1 MRSDRPSSE
10 FTPVQVLPPQPPG
23 PYGGPPGY
31 GWDSGARVNDGGGV
45 ISLIDHLLQ
54 HGTLVLIVWLGAIA
68 LGLAYLLAVPPVW
81 QADALV
87 QVDGRSARPLAG
99 TTVAQHTADVEMPAG
114 FLQGEL
120 EILRS
125 REIVSRAIAA
135 TSADL
140 EIAVD
145 NRMPLIGAL
154 YARSV
159 GRDAEAPLPPP
170 MGLSVLSRWAWGGE
184 QLRLASV
191 RVPSEA
197 YGQPLMLERTS
208 DGWLLRDEEDQPL
221 ARGRAGA
228 PVSFS
233 IEGQPASIEV
243 TSLEALPG
251 TRFRVVPNDP
261 AAVYDNVLR
270 NLSVAEAG
278 RQSGVIRIS
287 FMHTRPAF
295 AAAFL
300 GAITSAYLEHHI
312 KVRTGETSRALAF
325 LDSQLPVVK
334 RELDRA
340 EEALDAYR
348 TGNSTLDIGQEN
360 ENSLRR
366 LADLERERVAI
377 DMKRQQLA
385 ERYTANYPEAIAL
398 QKQLVA
404 VANETMRL
412 RNDMRRAPRQEKDVT
427 RLQRDVQ
434 VNTTLYTALM
444 NNAQELRMAQAG
456 MQGNAR
462 LVDPAAVLSEPV
474 RPKPATVLSISAA
487 LGTLAAM
494 FAVLM
499 ARALRPTLRTA
510 DELEQNTGRPTLAT
524 IPESPR
530 QRSLMRGPRLWRSRL
545 VQRLLA
551 ARAPED
557 PAVESLRALRNS
569 VALRTPIDVDEA
581 LPDGGQAVL
590 ITSPTTAAGKSFVA
604 ANLGVLMAASGR
616 RVLLVDLDL
625 RAPRQHV
632 YYGLAR
638 DRVGVADVLAGRASL
653 DEVIVRD
660 VLPGLDLLPAGRC
673 QDNPGEL
680 LLQPAFEAMIAEL
693 KRGHDH
699 VLIDSA
705 PVLPVGDT
713 LSIGRL
719 ADAIYLIVRSEENT
733 QREVRDAVRR
743 LEIAGG
749 DVEGLVLN
757 GVKRHRLA
765 SVPYSGYMAVD
776 GGGRALALPARSPA
790 RGR

>member
-31 GWDSGARVNDGGGV
+31 GWDSGARVNDGGGM

-68 LGLAYLLAVPPVW
+68 LGLVYLLAVPPVW

-87 QVDGRSARPLAG
+87 QVDGRSARPLA
-99 TTVAQHTADVEMPAG
+99 TTAAVQPSAGVEMPAG

-145 NRMPLIGAL
+145 NRMPVLGAL
-154 YARSV
+154 YARSI

-170 MGLSVLSRWAWGGE
+170 MGLPLLSRWAWGGE
-184 QLRLASV
+184 QLRIASV

-197 YGQPLMLERTS
+197 YGLPLLLERTT
-208 DGWLLRDEEDQPL
+208 DGWLLRDEEGQPL
-221 ARGRAGA
+221 ARGRTGV
-228 PVSFS
+228 PVSFA
-233 IEGQPASIEV
+233 IDGRPASIEV
-243 TSLEALPG
+243 TALEALPG

-270 NLSVAEAG
+270 SLSVSEAG

-312 KVRTGETSRALAF
+312 KVRTSETSRALAF

-340 EEALDAYR
+340 EEALDTYR

-360 ENSLRR
+360 ESALRR
-366 LADLERERVAI
+366 LADLERERVTI

-404 VANETMRL
+404 VASETTKL
-412 RNDMRRAPRQEKDVT
+412 RNEMRRAPRQEKDVT

-487 LGTLAAM
+487 LGTLAAL

-551 ARAPED
+551 ARAPDD

-569 VALRTPIDVDEA
+569 VALRTPLEEIPAE
-581 LPDGGQAVL
+581 GGQAVL

-638 DRVGVADVLAGRASL
+638 DRIGVADVLAGHATL
-653 DEVIVRD
+653 DDAIMRD
-660 VLPGLDLLPAGRC
+660 VVPGLDLLPAGRC

-680 LLQPAFEAMIAEL
+680 LLQPSFEAMINEL

-719 ADAIYLIVRSEENT
+719 ADAIYLIVRSEANT

-776 GGGRALALPARSPA
+776 GGGRALALPRLPA

>member
-1 MRSDRPSSE
+1 MRNDRPGSD
-10 FTPVQVLPPQPPG
+10 FTPVQVLPPQPPVA
-23 PYGGPPGY
+23 YGGAPGY
-31 GWDSGARVNDGGGV
+31 GWDSGARIDDGGGV

-99 TTVAQHTADVEMPAG
+99 TTVAQHSADAEMPAG

-145 NRMPLIGAL
+145 NRMPLFGAL
-154 YARSV
+154 YARSI

-170 MGLSVLSRWAWGGE
+170 LNLPLLSRWAWGGE
-184 QLRLASV
+184 QLRIASI
-191 RVPSEA
+191 RVPGEA
-197 YGQPLMLERTS
+197 YGQPLLLERTT
-208 DGWLLRDEEDQPL
+208 DGWLLRDEEEQPL
-221 ARGRAGA
+221 AHGRTGT
-228 PVSFS
+228 PVPFS
-233 IEGQPASIEV
+233 IDGRPASIEV
-243 TSLEALPG
+243 SALQALPG

-270 NLSVAEAG
+270 SLTVSEAG

-300 GAITSAYLEHHI
+300 DAVTSAYLEHHI

-360 ENSLRR
+360 ENALRR
-366 LADLERERVAI
+366 LADLERERVGI

-385 ERYTANYPEAIAL
+385 ERYTANYPDAIAL

-404 VANETMRL
+404 VASETQRL
-412 RNDMRRAPRQEKDVT
+412 RNEMRRAPRQEKDVT

-487 LGTLAAM
+487 LGAMAAI

-510 DELEQNTGRPTLAT
+510 DELEHNTGRPTLAT
-524 IPESPR
+524 IPESAR

-569 VALRTPIDVDEA
+569 VALRMPLAQTPAE
-581 LPDGGQAVL
+581 GGQAVL

-625 RAPRQHV
+625 RVPRQHV

-638 DRVGVADVLAGRASL
+638 DRIGVADVLAGRATL
-653 DEVIVRD
+653 AEAIVRD
-660 VLPGLDLLPAGRC
+660 VLPGLDLLPAGHC

-680 LLQPAFEAMIAEL
+680 LLQPAFEALMAEL
-693 KRGHDH
+693 RRGHDH

-713 LSIGRL
+713 LSIGRH
-719 ADAIYLIVRSEENT
+719 ADAIYLIVRSESNT

-749 DVEGLVLN
+749 DVDGLVLN

-765 SVPYSGYMAVD
+765 SVPYSGYMAAD
-776 GGGRALALPARSPA
+776 GGGRALALPRSPA

>member
-1 MRSDRPSSE
+1 MRSDRPSSD
-10 FTPVQVLPPQPPG
+10 FTPLQVLPPQPPS
-23 PYGGPPGY
+23 PYAAPPGYGY
-31 GWDSGARVNDGGGV
+31 GWDSGSRVNDGGGM

-54 HGTLVLIVWLGAIA
+54 HGSLVLLVWLGAIA

-87 QVDGRSARPLAG
+87 QIDGRSARPLPG
-99 TTVAQHTADVEMPAG
+99 TTTVAHPTNDVEMPAG

-145 NRMPLIGAL
+145 NRMPLIGAV
-154 YARSV
+154 YARSI

-170 MGLSVLSRWAWGGE
+170 LGLPVLSRWAWGGE
-184 QLRLASV
+184 QLRIASI

-197 YGQPLMLERTS
+197 YGLPLMLERTA
-208 DGWLLRDEEDQPL
+208 DGWLLRDEQEQPL
-221 ARGRAGA
+221 ARGRTGV
-228 PVSFS
+228 PVSFA
-233 IEGQPASIEV
+233 IDGRPASIEV
-243 TSLEALPG
+243 SSLEARPG

-270 NLSVAEAG
+270 NLTVSEAG

-287 FMHTRPAF
+287 FQHNRPAF

-300 GAITSAYLEHHI
+300 GAVTSAYLEHHI

-340 EEALDAYR
+340 EEALDSYR

-366 LADLERERVAI
+366 LADLERERVTI

-385 ERYTANYPEAIAL
+385 ERYTANYPDAIAL

-404 VANETMRL
+404 VANETMKL
-412 RNDMRRAPRQEKDVT
+412 RSEMRRAPRQEKDVT

-434 VNTTLYTALM
+434 VNTALYTALM

-474 RPKPATVLSISAA
+474 RPKPSTVLSISAA
-487 LGTLAAM
+487 LGLMAAM

-510 DELEQNTGRPTLAT
+510 DELEQNAGRPTLAT
-524 IPESPR
+524 IPESAR

-551 ARAPED
+551 ARSPED

-569 VALRTPIDVDEA
+569 VALRTPIDPEA
-581 LPDGGQAVL
+581 EGGQTVL

-625 RAPRQHV
+625 RVPRQHV

-638 DRVGVADVLAGRASL
+638 DRIGVADVLAGRASL
-653 DEVIVRD
+653 EEAIVRD

-680 LLQPAFEAMIAEL
+680 LLQPAFEMLMAEL

-719 ADAIYLIVRSEENT
+719 ADAIYLIVRSEANT

-776 GGGRALALPARSPA
+776 GGAHALALPRSPA

>member
-1 MRSDRPSSE
+1 MNSDRHSPD
-10 FTPVQVLPPQPPG
+10 FTPVQVLPPQPPAH
-23 PYGGPPGY
+23 YGGAPGY

-99 TTVAQHTADVEMPAG
+99 TTVAQQSAEVEMPAG

-154 YARSV
+154 YARSI

-170 MGLSVLSRWAWGGE
+170 LGLPVLSRWAWGGE
-184 QLRLASV
+184 QLRIASI

-197 YGQPLMLERTS
+197 YGVPLMLERTT
-208 DGWLLRDEEDQPL
+208 DGWLLRDEEEQPL
-221 ARGRAGA
+221 ARGGTGA
-228 PVSFS
+228 PVTFS
-233 IEGQPASIEV
+233 IDGRPASIEV
-243 TSLEALPG
+243 SALQALPG

-261 AAVYDNVLR
+261 AAVYDNALR
-270 NLSVAEAG
+270 SLTVSEAG

-287 FMHTRPAF
+287 FQHTRPAF

-300 GAITSAYLEHHI
+300 GAVTSAYLEHHI

-360 ENSLRR
+360 ESALRR
-366 LADLERERVAI
+366 LADLERERVTI
-377 DMKRQQLA
+377 DMKRQQLS

-398 QKQLVA
+398 QKQLASVA
-404 VANETMRL
+404 GEALRL
-412 RNDMRRAPRQEKDVT
+412 RNEMRRAPRQEKDVT

-444 NNAQELRMAQAG
+444 NNAQALRMTQAG

-487 LGTLAAM
+487 LGALAAM

-524 IPESPR
+524 IPESAR

-551 ARAPED
+551 ARSPDD

-569 VALRTPIDVDEA
+569 VALRTPIDPMAE
-581 LPDGGQAVL
+581 GGQTVL

-625 RAPRQHV
+625 RVPRQHV

-638 DRVGVADVLAGRASL
+638 DRIGVADVLAGRATL
-653 DEVIVRD
+653 ADAIVRD

-680 LLQPAFEAMIAEL
+680 LLQPAFETLMAEL
-693 KRGHDH
+693 RLGHDQ

-713 LSIGRL
+713 LTIGRL
-719 ADAIYLIVRSEENT
+719 VDAIYLIVRSESNT

-749 DVEGLVLN
+749 DVDGLVLN

-765 SVPYSGYMAVD
+765 SVPYSGYMAAD
-776 GGGRALALPARSPA
+776 GGGRALALPRLPA